1 MYKLVA
7 ADYITKSNVE
17 DGVAYALQKFILNA

>member
-7 ADYITKSNVE
+7 ADYITKSNVK
-17 DGVAYALQKFILNA
+17 DGAAHALEKFILNA